1 MSQVQLQAIHKM
13 QILVINESKHA
24 IPRKFIQE
32 WMSQV
37 EKELKKRKVLSTE
50 KAKRELTLVFLDK
63 KPAQKLNK
71 EFRDRDYATD
81 VLSFDSMDPSS
92 FGELVMC
99 PEVLK
104 RQAKEHK
111 LTFQKELGYML
122 LHGTLHLLGYDHETN
137 EQDAKKMFTLQDTV
151 FDRLLQSTP

>member
-1 MSQVQLQAIHKM
+1 MQVLI
-13 QILVINESKHA
+13 INESKHSV
-24 IPRKFIQE
+24 PRKFIQE
-32 WMSQV
+32 WMDSV
-37 EKELKKRKVLSTE
+37 VAELKRRKVINAE
-50 KAKRELTLVFLDK
+50 KAARELTLVFLDK
-63 KPAQKLNK
+63 KPAQKINN
-71 EFRDRDYATD
+71 EFRGRDYATD

-104 RQAKEHK
+104 KQAKEHK

-137 EQDAKKMFTLQDTV
+137 EKDAKKMFDLQDAI
-151 FDRLLQSTP
+151 FERLLRSPT